1 MIQRSHVRVHDRAT
15 DAFKSFTEVLPNQF
29 ALMEQ
34 SVLVFSSV
42 ISVMEISRIPYFFAG
57 YNLCILTAGTGGH
70 GLCSW
75 SGTEM
80 MCSFL

>member
-1 MIQRSHVRVHDRAT
+1 MCVHDRAA

-34 SVLVFSSV
+34 SALLFSSV
-42 ISVMEISRIPYFFAG
+42 ISVMEISRIPYFSAG
-57 YNLCILTAGTGGH
+57 YNLCILTAGTGGQ

-75 SGTEM
+75 NGTEM
-80 MCSFL
+80 VCSVL